1 MPDAKHNAAIYY
13 IEDGFDPKKG
23 LNGRRIVESYS
34 GGEFFEPN
42 FLDTNDVSL
51 KRYFPNTITRT
62 ITRHPVAV
70 FLAVVVI
77 LCATFYPTD
86 LENDYAVSQ
95 GGHSSIVVVRTEEY
109 GRHINTILPFA
120 VIVALRDWQG
130 LRQILAVT
138 VGGIVASHGPKRL
151 LNDVEIMGTRL
162 GERPQSEGSKH
173 NMPSGHS
180 TLAGAGA
187 YFMVRRYSLWFGVI
201 VIPIMLL
208 TMYARVMLDA
218 HTISAV
224 ISGAMTG
231 MLVTALFTTK
241 WRRKPKQGHEK

>member
-1 MPDAKHNAAIYY
+1 MPDAKHNATIYY
-13 IEDGFDPKKG
+13 IEDRFDPKKG

-34 GGEFFEPN
+34 GGEFFEPDC
-42 FLDTNDVSL
+42 LDTNEVSL
-51 KRYFPNTITRT
+51 KGYFPNTITRT